1 MKFQPARRPSAVPV
15 HRTTNP
21 HQGQQPLVYPSSF
34 NTADRPSVK
43 PIEQLPS
50 YGGAF
55 PYGPRSLKID
65 LGGEGLP
72 TVQKRR
78 KKRSVDILSRSVR
91 SAELG
96 VTSAFEV
103 VSEVDLDFIPNEE
116 EERNRISI
124 YQVKSILKISYALY
138 KLPF

>member
-50 YGGAF
+50 FGGAF

-65 LGGEGLP
+65 LGGDAP

-78 KKRSVDILSRSVR
+78 KKRTVEVLSRNTR

-103 VSEVDLDFIPNEE
+103 VSEVDLDFVPNEE

-124 YQVKSILKISYALY
+124 YQVIINDRV
-138 KLPF
+138 F

>member
-1 MKFQPARRPSAVPV
+1 M
-15 HRTTNP
+15 
-21 HQGQQPLVYPSSF
+21 YPSSF

-78 KKRSVDILSRSVR
+78 KKRSVDVLSRNVR
-91 SAELG
+91 SADIG

-124 YQVKSILKISYALY
+124 YQVKSILSL
-138 KLPF
+138 L

>member
-1 MKFQPARRPSAVPV
+1 M
-15 HRTTNP
+15 
-21 HQGQQPLVYPSSF
+21 YPSSF

-50 YGGAF
+50 FGGAF

-65 LGGEGLP
+65 IGGDAPL
-72 TVQKRR
+72 VQKRR
-78 KKRSVDILSRSVR
+78 KKRTVDVLSRNTR

-103 VSEVDLDFIPNEE
+103 VSEVDLDFVPNEE

-124 YQVKSILKISYALY
+124 YQVITQTIKSKILAKFLCYKIKFCS
-138 KLPF
+138 KE

>member
-21 HQGQQPLVYPSSF
+21 HQGQQPLVDPSSF

-50 YGGAF
+50 FGGAF

-65 LGGEGLP
+65 LGGDAP

-78 KKRSVDILSRSVR
+78 KKRTVDVLSRNTR

-103 VSEVDLDFIPNEE
+103 VSEVDLDFVPNEE

-124 YQVKSILKISYALY
+124 YQVIINN
-138 KLPF
+138 

>member
-50 YGGAF
+50 FGGAF

-65 LGGEGLP
+65 LGGDAP

-78 KKRSVDILSRSVR
+78 KKRTVEVLSRNTR

-103 VSEVDLDFIPNEE
+103 VSEVDLDFVPNEE

-124 YQVKSILKISYALY
+124 YQVIISNRVS
-138 KLPF
+138 

>member
-50 YGGAF
+50 FGGAF

-65 LGGEGLP
+65 LGGDAP

-78 KKRSVDILSRSVR
+78 KKRTADVLSRNTR

-103 VSEVDLDFIPNEE
+103 VSEVDLDFVPNEE

-124 YQVKSILKISYALY
+124 YQVIINTRV
-138 KLPF
+138 F

>member
-50 YGGAF
+50 FGGAF

-65 LGGEGLP
+65 LGGDAP

-78 KKRSVDILSRSVR
+78 KKRTVDVLSRNTR

-103 VSEVDLDFIPNEE
+103 VSEVDLDFVPNEE
-116 EERNRISI
+116 EERNRTSI
-124 YQVKSILKISYALY
+124 YQVIINTRV
-138 KLPF
+138 F

>member
-1 MKFQPARRPSAVPV
+1 M
-15 HRTTNP
+15 
-21 HQGQQPLVYPSSF
+21 VYPSSF

-50 YGGAF
+50 FGGAF

-65 LGGEGLP
+65 IGGDAPL
-72 TVQKRR
+72 VQKRR
-78 KKRSVDILSRSVR
+78 KKRTVDVLSRNTR

-103 VSEVDLDFIPNEE
+103 VSEVDLDFVPNEE

-124 YQVKSILKISYALY
+124 YQVIINGRV
-138 KLPF
+138 F